1 RPPRPAR
8 WRRTNWWPGSLQGWS
23 WSWFAL
29 TPMRSYAAIE
39 SAAEIPTGVEPRGI
53 DRGEFWIR
61 DDKLRRAWLPAITA
75 AVLPGEGLIAQREL
89 QAIVGGG
96 QTGLFERA
104 LQLRLLALQKLQRIG
119 AVDRDMGGDL
129 AVAVDVKAH
138 VDAAELR
145 RIEPDIELVG
155 AGARARGDFDRKAR
169 DGNGGRKRCGHACGR
184 RARIRRLNSEVWH
197 RIRRGGIGGRS
208 DLLRACAR
216 TRRSAD
222 VVAHLSGVAATALRA
237 AGRDGESRCRHAGRL
252 RLALRLR
259 RGVVGRWCVR
269 RTAGRCIVRGLAR
282 GRLAGRCGGNFR
294 FGGICLRGRSGVGG
308 RG

>member
-29 TPMRSYAAIE
+29 TPMRSYADIE

-104 LQLRLLALQKLQRIG
+104 LQLRLLALQKLQRALEQAG
-119 AVDRDMGGDL
+119 LTTTNNGL
-129 AVAVDVKAH
+129 QFT
-138 VDAAELR
+138 LR
-145 RIEPDIELVG
+145 
-155 AGARARGDFDRKAR
+155 
-169 DGNGGRKRCGHACGR
+169 NQ
-184 RARIRRLNSEVWH
+184 
-197 RIRRGGIGGRS
+197 
-208 DLLRACAR
+208 
-216 TRRSAD
+216 
-222 VVAHLSGVAATALRA
+222 
-237 AGRDGESRCRHAGRL
+237 
-252 RLALRLR
+252 
-259 RGVVGRWCVR
+259 
-269 RTAGRCIVRGLAR
+269 
-282 GRLAGRCGGNFR
+282 
-294 FGGICLRGRSGVGG
+294 
-308 RG
+308 